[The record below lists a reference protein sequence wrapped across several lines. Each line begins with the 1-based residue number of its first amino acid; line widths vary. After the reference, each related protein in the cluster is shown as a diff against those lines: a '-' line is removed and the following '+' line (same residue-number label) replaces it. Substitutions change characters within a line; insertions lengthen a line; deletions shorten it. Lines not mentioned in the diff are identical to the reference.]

1 MVIEKIFWLKKTRK
15 IPVGKWK
22 LERHDNVDEM
32 FFDFNCLLS
41 SPLPKRA
48 KPYMVHRG
56 NFRNKMRDLKVF
68 KMMQEYTE
76 RNGNKYLTHIYLLR
90 EMEET
95 KLL

>member
-1 MVIEKIFWLKKTRK
+1 
-15 IPVGKWK
+15 
-22 LERHDNVDEM
+22 
-32 FFDFNCLLS
+32 
-41 SPLPKRA
+41 
-48 KPYMVHRG
+48 MVHRG
-56 NFRNKMRDLKVF
+56 NFRNKMRVLKVF